1 MTVGCW
7 SGPGQIDTLSDG
19 WFHTGDLMREGE
31 DGVWF
36 VSRDKDLIIR
46 GASNISPIEV
56 ERVLQLNLMQ
66 PI

>member
-1 MTVGCW
+1 
-7 SGPGQIDTLSDG
+7 
-19 WFHTGDLMREGE
+19 MREGE